1 MEACRKNYILFE
13 EFQNERFYGAQRSTS
28 TRPKKAVDFRGLG
41 SSIPRHG
48 TQRSTTESRER
59 DCKTEAQDSHFGSRS
74 FVFVASSVMMVSARW
89 RGGECSDLQRRR
101 CFFGHSA
108 GELAA
113 ALLVGS
119 EAPRDDVLVLA
130 EEVQELRRV
139 VQRLAGTIV
148 WGRSSRA
155 AAVAKPVV
163 EAQPPEIAEDSD
175 LTASVVAVSPGE
187 AGSPGSRNGGTTS
200 TAGVAAVAVSVAE
213 ARPLEI
219 ARNSATTELE
229 VAVSPS
235 ERGSSGSTADGTT
248 SAAATAAVKSAGKA
262 RPPREAKCRAATK
275 NKDRRV
281 FW

>member
-1 MEACRKNYILFE
+1 MSE
-13 EFQNERFYGAQRSTS
+13 
-28 TRPKKAVDFRGLG
+28 V
-41 SSIPRHG
+41 
-48 TQRSTTESRER
+48 
-59 DCKTEAQDSHFGSRS
+59 
-74 FVFVASSVMMVSARW
+74 SVSV
-89 RGGECSDLQRRR
+89 
-101 CFFGHSA
+101 
-108 GELAA
+108 
-113 ALLVGS
+113 
-119 EAPRDDVLVLA
+119 PRDDVLVLA

-148 WGRSSRA
+148 WGRSNRAA

-175 LTASVVAVSPGE
+175 LTASVFAVSPGE

-262 RPPREAKCRAATK
+262 RPPREAKCRASTK